1 MNLYGEYVGR
11 LSRKYI
17 KKTDQVF
24 DCGCGDGFHTSILK
38 RYSDHVI
45 GGDFSNR
52 TDSKNKIDFR
62 EIKENEYGKENE
74 FNVVTSFD
82 VIEHVQDDLKFIQAL
97 VKITQPGG
105 LIIIGTPNRK
115 RLSHMIR
122 ALMGKKVTY
131 PYKVGYHFE
140 SGGDILHLREYTIND
155 LRKFSSMIA
164 NVEIMDVIGCFFG
177 LYTSIGAIGIKGL
190 DGLNQKLLAQYSQHL
205 FLILKKI

>member
-38 RYSDHVI
+38 RYSDYVI
-45 GGDFSNR
+45 GGDFDNR
-52 TDSKNKIDFR
+52 TDPKNGVNFRKI
-62 EIKENEYGKENE
+62 EENEYGRENE
-74 FNVVTSFD
+74 FDVVTSFD
-82 VIEHVQDDLKFIQAL
+82 VIEHVQDDLKFVREL
-97 VKITQPGG
+97 VKITRPGG

-115 RLSHMIR
+115 RLSHKIR

-140 SGGDILHLREYTIND
+140 SGGDILHLREYTIDD
-155 LRKFSSMIA
+155 LRELSSKIA
-164 NVEIMDVIGCFFG
+164 DVEVMDVIGCFFG

-190 DGLNQKLLAQYSQHL
+190 DGLRQKLLAQYSQHL
-205 FLILKKI
+205 FLILKKT